1 MASQKPQFL
10 PPFPSEKSI
19 ERSRKFALR
28 NDVLLW
34 LQESNLGWS
43 RDFAFSVGAAFV
55 TALTDSLW
63 YIDGHM
69 ATLDGRACTV
79 PQEFRRFQGYNQP
92 EKNKH
97 RKRIVENLNC
107 TSLDLYSSIL
117 NNFVLQPWL
126 NTSVWKSIRTAVCGL
141 AESLA
146 YLKEKIQRNHEKVV
160 PVRSNSNAEELYS
173 N

>member
-1 MASQKPQFL
+1 MFGLYVKFYILLEDLDVPTITLERNAYDVRLSSHISCMLFTFCLEMQVLMASQKPQFL

-43 RDFAFSVGAAFV
+43 RDSAFSVGAAFV

-63 YIDGHM
+63 YIDGHK

-117 NNFVLQPWL
+117 NNFVL
-126 NTSVWKSIRTAVCGL
+126 
-141 AESLA
+141 
-146 YLKEKIQRNHEKVV
+146 
-160 PVRSNSNAEELYS
+160 
-173 N
+173 